1 LAANGPFC
9 ALQFAS
15 AAKQIDAGSTKQARF
30 QIWRFM
36 MKSKTF
42 WCAVRGSVVLMLAAA
57 TGVLAQTPAPTQFS
71 GVIEDY
77 TPSTSSPA
85 GPWEMRGPWSLTLN
99 AASSTADFSAELTME
114 LSDYTRNPSNIDA
127 TSGANGRMQHTHH
140 IAVQGGTVTQ
150 IPTGGFEVSGP
161 VSITKDG
168 SPAPLAASTLSVE
181 IVGGTT
187 VDFSNITLQFQG
199 GATVH
204 FGSQLIHGVVSSP
217 ITSGPGAGPTP
228 GTTTAVVT
236 PLSLTTSQSSVVLD
250 ASGSTSASGSLQYLF
265 EVLPGGLQA
274 AVLQSP
280 TNPKATVDFV
290 SGAGTYLAQL
300 VVTDASGH
308 TSTSPV
314 IMLNYQP

>member
-1 LAANGPFC
+1 
-9 ALQFAS
+9 
-15 AAKQIDAGSTKQARF
+15 
-30 QIWRFM
+30 
-36 MKSKTF
+36 MKSRIF
-42 WCAVRGSVVLMLAAA
+42 WYAIRGGMVLMLAAA

-77 TPSTSSPA
+77 TPSTSTPA
-85 GPWEMRGPWSLTLN
+85 GPWEMRGPWTLTLN
-99 AASSTADFSAELTME
+99 TASSTANFSAELTME
-114 LSDYTRNPSNIDA
+114 LSDYTRNPSNIDV
-127 TSGANGRMQHTHH
+127 TSGANGRMQHTHN
-140 IAVQGGTVTQ
+140 IAIQGGTVTQ
-150 IPTGGFEVSGP
+150 IATGGFEVTGP
-161 VSITKDG
+161 ASITKDG
-168 SPAPLAASTLSVE
+168 SPATLAASTLTVE
-181 IVGGTT
+181 IVGGTA
-187 VDFSNITLQFQG
+187 VGFSNITLQFQG

-217 ITSGPGAGPTP
+217 VTSGPGTGPTP

-265 EVLPGGLQA
+265 EVVSGGLQPA
-274 AVLQSP
+274 ILQSP

-290 SGAGTYLAQL
+290 SGAGTYLIQV
-300 VVTDASGH
+300 VVTDASGN